1 MMSTMIGQVVS
12 HYRIIEKLGGGGM
25 GVVYKAEDT
34 RLHRNVALKFLP
46 DDVAHDAQALARFQ
60 REAQAASALNHPS
73 ICTIHDIGEEN
84 GRAFI
89 AMEMLEGQTL
99 KHQIAGRPME
109 IEQILSLAIEIAEAL
124 DAAHMKGIVHR
135 DIKPANIFV
144 TKRGQAKVLDFG
156 LAKQIPTHR
165 HLEGISAMPTASSDD
180 NLTSPGSTPGTV
192 AYMSP
197 EQVKGE
203 QLDGRSDLFS
213 FTVVL
218 YEMAT
223 GRPAFDGNTA
233 GVVQEAILNRWP
245 DPPLQSNPNLPSK
258 LDEIIEKGL
267 EKDRELRYQ
276 TAAEIRADLKR
287 IRRQE
292 SLGRPVVAGESPRP
306 ADRIRR
312 FSKIRATL
320 RNPYLGMTGALF
332 AILGLVLGIL
342 LGRTVWDTH
351 LPNFHQLTFQRGT
364 LRTARFA
371 PDGETIVYSAA
382 WNGQPNELFTTR
394 ADSRES
400 RSLGIASAEL
410 QAVSSSGE
418 LAVLVN
424 AHPIQLFSMIGTL
437 ARVPLAGGAPR
448 EILDNV
454 VWADW
459 FPKGDQLAIVRQLGG
474 QSRLEY
480 PIDRV
485 LYQTGGWI
493 SHPRFSPTGKWIA
506 FLDHPL
512 QEDDLGSVN
521 IVDLEGNRKVL
532 SSGWNTVQ
540 GLAWS
545 PDGTEVWF
553 TGAKGNDIRG
563 VYASALSG
571 DERMVWQE
579 SNTLTLHDVA
589 KDGSVLL
596 AHDARRRGISALI
609 GSDPRERDISW
620 RTFERPV
627 DLSPDGKH
635 ILFTDA
641 GVGNNYSVC
650 LRETDGS
657 TTVRL
662 GDGIALALSPDGRWS
677 LASLPSALT
686 QLNLLPTGAGQAQ
699 SLPNSTIN
707 KIAAR
712 WFPDG
717 KRIAFSGY
725 EPGHATRL
733 YIQELEAGTP
743 VTVSSEG
750 INGSAFAIAPDGKR
764 VAGVGSDLK
773 GYLFSTNGEPSV
785 EIPGFRSGELPIA
798 WTGDGRFLFVFR
810 YGDVPAQVDELD
822 VSSGKRI
829 AWKRLVP
836 LDPAGVHLIDPILIT
851 PDARAYAYGNRRV
864 LSDLFLTRG
873 LR

>member
-1 MMSTMIGQVVS
+1 MSTMIGQVVS

-25 GVVYKAEDT
+25 GVVYKAEDI
-34 RLHRNVALKFLP
+34 RLDRFVALKFLP
-46 DDVAHDAQALARFQ
+46 DDLAQDRQALERFR
-60 REAQAASALNHPS
+60 REAKAASALNHPN

-89 AMEMLEGQTL
+89 AMELLEGQTL
-99 KHQIAGRPME
+99 KHRIAGRPIE
-109 IEQILSLAIEIAEAL
+109 VEQILSLAIEIADAL
-124 DAAHMKGIVHR
+124 DAAHTKGIVHR

-156 LAKQIPTHR
+156 LAKLIPTHR
-165 HLEGISAMPTASSDD
+165 HVEDVSAMPTVLDD
-180 NLTSPGSTPGTV
+180 ESLTSPGSTIGTV

-203 QLDGRSDLFS
+203 QLDGRSDIFS
-213 FTVVL
+213 FAVVL

-223 GRPAFDGNTA
+223 GRPAFGGNTS
-233 GVVQEAILNRWP
+233 GVIQEAILNRWP
-245 DPPLQSNPNLPSK
+245 EAPLQLNPTLPAK
-258 LDEIIEKGL
+258 LGEIIEKGL
-267 EKDRELRYQ
+267 EKNVELRYQ

-287 IRRQE
+287 FKRQE
-292 SLGRPVVAGESPRP
+292 SSGRTVVPGEPPRP
-306 ADRIRR
+306 SNPIQR
-312 FSKIRATL
+312 FSDVRATW
-320 RNPYLGMTGALF
+320 RNSYLAVTGTLS
-332 AILGLVLGIL
+332 AILGLVLGIF
-342 LGRTVWDTH
+342 LGRAVRDTR
-351 LPNFHQLTFQRGT
+351 LPDFHQLTYQRGT

-382 WNGQPNELFTTR
+382 WDGRPNELFTTR

-437 ARVPLAGGAPR
+437 AKVPLAGGTPR
-448 EILDNV
+448 EILENV

-459 FPKGDQLAIVRQLGG
+459 FPRGDQLAIVRQLGG
-474 QSRLEY
+474 RSRLEY
-480 PIDRV
+480 PIEHV
-485 LYQTGGWI
+485 LYETGGWI

-512 QEDDLGSVN
+512 QEDDLGSVDV
-521 IVDLEGNRKVL
+521 VDLTGNRKVL

-545 PDGTEVWF
+545 PDGAEVWF
-553 TGAKGNDIRG
+553 TGARGSDIRG
-563 VYASALSG
+563 VYASSLSG
-571 DERMVWQE
+571 RERMLWQE
-579 SNTLTLHDVA
+579 SNALTLHDIA

-596 AHDARRRGISALI
+596 AHDTRRRGISALVA
-609 GSDPRERDISW
+609 SDVRERDISW
-620 RTFERPV
+620 RSFERPV

-635 ILFTDA
+635 ILFTDT

-650 LRETDGS
+650 LSETDGS

-662 GDGIALALSPDGRWS
+662 ADGIALALSPDGRWA

-686 QLNLLPTGAGQAQ
+686 QLNLLPTGVGEAK

-707 KIAAR
+707 KIAAH

-725 EPGHATRL
+725 ETGHAARL
-733 YIQELEAGTP
+733 YIQQLETGRP
-743 VTVSSEG
+743 VSISPEG
-750 INGSAFAIAPDGKR
+750 INGSAFAIAPNGR
-764 VAGVGSDLK
+764 NVAGVGPDLK
-773 GYLFSTNGEPSV
+773 GYLFSTDGERSG
-785 EIPGFRSGELPIA
+785 EIPGFKVGELPVA
-798 WTGDGRFLFVFR
+798 WTGDGRFLFVFH
-810 YGDVPAQVDELD
+810 YGDVPAQVDQLD

-829 AWKRLVP
+829 AWKQLVP

-851 PDARAYAYGNRRV
+851 PDGHAYAYGNRRV

-873 LR
+873 LQ